1 MSRVSAILNVS
12 VILIVAL
19 IMPNLARH
27 ALTDVTMDSRT
38 ITPVNV
44 TTNAQISM
52 IVAQIMT
59 LSVNEEEAEVSEKM
73 FFK

>member
-1 MSRVSAILNVS
+1 MSRVSAILDVS

-38 ITPVNV
+38 ITPCQCNDKC
-44 TTNAQISM
+44 ADFHDCCPDYD
-52 IVAQIMT
+52 
-59 LSVNEEEAEVSEKM
+59 SECSGGGGGR
-73 FFK
+73 FF